1 MLFRLKTNGPTAS
14 RTLLKTRGSSFKPWI
29 PLSTGASRRNAYSRV
44 GLPHMYYSRFKK
56 AVEKVEDLEKSAV
69 YIPYK
74 TNNSAC
80 KIHPGPPSLLSAI
93 QDDLVH
99 FVKHARHSGIQVS
112 THMIHQEACRL
123 LPIFRDKSL
132 VAQNAVVG
140 RFVKR
145 MGLSRCAATH
155 TAQKY
160 YKETQEESTHFIEFM
175 RTKIAGKDPCD
186 IINMDQ
192 TPIPYSFHLNKTLEN
207 KGTRSIHVRAST
219 SDRERVT
226 LAVTLD
232 ASGSMLPPMLIFKGT
247 RAHKT
252 YVLLQ
257 KNSRLT
263 PLMDNT
269 YVSQKQGWMRMQLTV
284 RSILYSSR
292 GKNTKALGVVP
303 TLILDM
309 YCIHMMENIVNC
321 IQSLRIEVIHISARC
336 TYLCQPVDVGI
347 SKSIKTGM
355 SEKWEDWML
364 DGEGIVNGVPKEP
377 SRKMVAEWLL
387 DVHKNISRKI
397 AMNAWMKKGCEW
409 F

>member
-1 MLFRLKTNGPTAS
+1 
-14 RTLLKTRGSSFKPWI
+14 
-29 PLSTGASRRNAYSRV
+29 
-44 GLPHMYYSRFKK
+44 
-56 AVEKVEDLEKSAV
+56 
-69 YIPYK
+69 
-74 TNNSAC
+74 
-80 KIHPGPPSLLSAI
+80 
-93 QDDLVH
+93 
-99 FVKHARHSGIQVS
+99 
-112 THMIHQEACRL
+112 
-123 LPIFRDKSL
+123 
-132 VAQNAVVG
+132 
-140 RFVKR
+140 
-145 MGLSRCAATH
+145 
-155 TAQKY
+155 
-160 YKETQEESTHFIEFM
+160 
-175 RTKIAGKDPCD
+175 
-186 IINMDQ
+186 
-192 TPIPYSFHLNKTLEN
+192 
-207 KGTRSIHVRAST
+207 
-219 SDRERVT
+219 
-226 LAVTLD
+226 
-232 ASGSMLPPMLIFKGT
+232 
-247 RAHKT
+247 
-252 YVLLQ
+252 
-257 KNSRLT
+257 
-263 PLMDNT
+263 MDNT